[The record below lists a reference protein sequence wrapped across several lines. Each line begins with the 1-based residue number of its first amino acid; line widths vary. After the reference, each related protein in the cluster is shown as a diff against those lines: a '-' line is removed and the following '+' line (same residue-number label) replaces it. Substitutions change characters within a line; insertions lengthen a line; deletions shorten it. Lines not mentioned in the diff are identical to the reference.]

1 MEKKDDLISDEG
13 QKAIK
18 RVIRKGPA
26 GQNGDNQMREVFQ
39 PADNIIAPNLQDFPW
54 APTCQLAIHPTS
66 EKSKLPHHGFTCSNW
81 LAPNSTLVT
90 FIRIFLSKV
99 EELARQGGTSATLN
113 SIQGSV
119 GIGWH
124 WYLHWL
130 ALVSSL
136 VGIGWHWYLQSISQ
150 TSWKVGI
157 S

>member
-1 MEKKDDLISDEG
+1 
-13 QKAIK
+13 
-18 RVIRKGPA
+18 
-26 GQNGDNQMREVFQ
+26 MREVFQ

-66 EKSKLPHHGFTCSNW
+66 EKSKLPHHGFTCPNW
-81 LAPNSTLVT
+81 LAPISTLVT

-130 ALVSSL
+130 ALVSSVHQSNVL
-136 VGIGWHWYLQSISQ
+136 EGRDHLNGQLQMQ
-150 TSWKVGI
+150 MRERELKKWKFFSARGG
-157 S
+157 SPKCTRH